1 MWRPAMNEL
10 KQIALELLEKYRQS
24 ERSLIWEY
32 SGNIHESERLL
43 EEECRE
49 YKKRIEGCKE

>member
-10 KQIALELLEKYRQS
+10 KQIAMELLEKYRQS

-32 SGNIHESERLL
+32 SGNIRESERLL

-49 YKKRIEGCKE
+49 YKKRIEECM

>member
-1 MWRPAMNEL
+1 MNEL
-10 KQIALELLEKYRQS
+10 KLIALELLEKYRQS

-32 SGNIHESERLL
+32 SGNIRESEKQL

-49 YKKRIEGCKE
+49 YKKRIEGCM

>member
-1 MWRPAMNEL
+1 MWRTAMNEL

-32 SGNIHESERLL
+32 SGNIREDEKLL

-49 YKKRIEGCKE
+49 YRKRIEECM

>member
-1 MWRPAMNEL
+1 MNEL
-10 KQIALELLEKYRQS
+10 KQIAPELLEKYRQS
-24 ERSLIWEY
+24 ERSLILEY
-32 SGNIHESERLL
+32 SSNIHKSERLL

>member
-1 MWRPAMNEL
+1 MNEL
-10 KQIALELLEKYRQS
+10 KQIAMELLEKYRQS

-32 SGNIHESERLL
+32 SGNIRESERLL

-49 YKKRIEGCKE
+49 YKKRIEECV

>member
-1 MWRPAMNEL
+1 MNEL
-10 KQIALELLEKYRQS
+10 KQIALELLKKYRQS

-32 SGNIHESERLL
+32 SGNICESERLL

>member
-32 SGNIHESERLL
+32 SGNIRESERLL

-49 YKKRIEGCKE
+49 YKKRIEECM

>member
-1 MWRPAMNEL
+1 MNEL
-10 KQIALELLEKYRQS
+10 KQIALELLEKYRKS

-32 SGNIHESERLL
+32 SGNISEEEKLL

-49 YKKRIEGCKE
+49 YRKRIEECM